1 MSDQKKSLEIED
13 ERTAERQYAKVL
25 QEKAARLLGTDGPVS
40 GGWTGT
46 GVPKKRRVADG
57 RFWGRVALVRGDDLL
72 DGKAE
77 FYIGEEYAV
86 VDGVNVF
93 GWSNPIACTFF
104 RGPDHHD
111 LCDDVAVVRAFRHG
125 NGLIIDFVD
134 ETLRQDA
141 PAAPFRKRGLSIP
154 APPMPPRLPP
164 KAPPS
169 AQPASPGAGEAL
181 ASPRPGEQEPAERS
195 RDHQQKKT
203 SADDLPKVR
212 AESLLREQLLAPRT
226 KSLTPVLSTLQPDQ
240 YELVSLPAMESVVIQ
255 GQPGTGK
262 TIVASHRAAY
272 LVNDE
277 TPAENSL
284 DGTVLV
290 VGPTDGYSRHVREVI
305 TRLAGETERIRVLSL
320 PELADEIIGG
330 SKSPHTGVS
339 RSYQDVGWELVRFTR
354 SAIAKLK
361 ASTGTTPRPSDV
373 YEFLRTRM
381 QQAATDSDWAS
392 YLRRLPLYKDALALR
407 VHAPLIAF
415 IHWEVSKPPGLAG
428 VEHIIVDEAQ
438 DVTPLEWY
446 LLDEINEADAWT
458 ILGDLNQRRSDHTL
472 SSWDQVLEVIAI
484 DPDTPIRQM
493 KRGYRSTK
501 PILDFANRLL
511 PRNQRKTYAFQ
522 ESGPE
527 PTVTKVKGREIGE
540 CAVREIKRLMAAYP
554 TGTVAAIC
562 KSPAT
567 ITIELRAEGWAR
579 DPVNS
584 EIWTRGGQQVS
595 VMVTDLA
602 RGLEFDGVVVVEPAD
617 FPQNFGRHGPLY
629 TALTR
634 ANRELAVVHT
644 DALPEPLRRR

>member
-1 MSDQKKSLEIED
+1 M
-13 ERTAERQYAKVL
+13 
-25 QEKAARLLGTDGPVS
+25 
-40 GGWTGT
+40 
-46 GVPKKRRVADG
+46 
-57 RFWGRVALVRGDDLL
+57 L
-72 DGKAE
+72 DGQAE

-111 LCDDVAVVRAFRHG
+111 LCDDVAVVRAFRHD
-125 NGLIIDFVD
+125 NGQIADFVD
-134 ETLRQDA
+134 ETVRPDA
-141 PAAPFRKRGLSIP
+141 PAAPFRKRGLNIPTPPTATRRPPPTPQPRPPAAPAPAPIP
-154 APPMPPRLPP
+154 APPAKQRESAEPIVDKTEK
-164 KAPPS
+164 KA
-169 AQPASPGAGEAL
+169 A
-181 ASPRPGEQEPAERS
+181 AE
-195 RDHQQKKT
+195 K
-203 SADDLPKVR
+203 LPKIR

-226 KSLTPVLSTLQPDQ
+226 KSLVPVLSTLQPDQ
-240 YELVSLPAMESVVIQ
+240 YELVSMPAMESVVIQ

-305 TRLAGETERIRVLSL
+305 NRLAGDNQRIRVLSL
-320 PELADEIIGG
+320 PELADEIMGA

-339 RSYQDVGWELVRFTR
+339 RSYQDVGWELVRFAR

-361 ASTGTTPRPSDV
+361 NATGATPRPTDV
-373 YEFLRTRM
+373 YEFLRTK
-381 QQAATDSDWAS
+381 TEKVTVDSEWAS
-392 YLRRLPLYKDALALR
+392 YLRRLPAYKDALALR

-415 IHWEVSKPPGLAG
+415 IYWEVSKPGGLAD

-446 LLDEINEADAWT
+446 LLDEINEAGAWT

-484 DPDTPIRQM
+484 DPDTPVRQM
-493 KRGYRSTK
+493 KRAYRSTK

-511 PRNQRKTYAFQ
+511 PRNQRKNYAFQ

-527 PTVTKVKGREIGE
+527 PTVTKVREKEIGE
-540 CAVREIKRLMAAYP
+540 CAVREIKRLIAAYP
-554 TGTVAAIC
+554 SGTVAAIC
-562 KSPAT
+562 RSPAT
-567 ITIELRAEGWAR
+567 ITLELRAAGWAN
-579 DPVNS
+579 DASKPEV
-584 EIWTRGGQQVS
+584 WTRGGQQVS

-602 RGLEFDGVVVVEPAD
+602 RGLEFDGVVVVEPSD

-634 ANRELAVVHT
+634 ANRELAVVHA
-644 DALPEPLRRR
+644 DGLPEPLRRR

>member
-1 MSDQKKSLEIED
+1 MSDQGKSLEIED
-13 ERTAERQYAKVL
+13 ERVAEKQYGKVL
-25 QEKAARLLGTDGPVS
+25 QEKATSLLGTDGPAS
-40 GGWTGT
+40 GSWTGT
-46 GVPKKRRVADG
+46 GVPKKRRVAEG
-57 RFWGRVALVRGDDLL
+57 RFWGRVALIRGDDML

-111 LCDDVAVVRAFRHG
+111 LCDEVAVVRAFRHDTG
-125 NGLIIDFVD
+125 HIVDFVD
-134 ETLRQDA
+134 ETMRPDA

-154 APPMPPRLPP
+154 APPTAPRRPSPISQPEPPATPMPAPSPGPNLDQPRPADP
-164 KAPPS
+164 TGDKPAKKAP
-169 AQPASPGAGEAL
+169 
-181 ASPRPGEQEPAERS
+181 
-195 RDHQQKKT
+195 
-203 SADDLPKVR
+203 ADDLPKVR

-240 YELVSLPAMESVVIQ
+240 YELVSMPAMESVVIQ

-277 TPAENSL
+277 TPPENAL

-305 TRLAGETERIRVLSL
+305 NRLAGDNQRIRVLSL
-320 PELADEIIGG
+320 PELADEIIGS

-339 RSYQDVGWELVRFTR
+339 RTYQDVGWELVRFVR

-361 ASTGTTPRPSDV
+361 ASTGAKPRPSDV
-373 YEFLRTRM
+373 YEFIRTRPE
-381 QQAATDSDWAS
+381 QFNAERDWS
-392 YLRRLPLYKDALALR
+392 GYLGRLPLYKDALALR

-415 IHWEVSKPPGLAG
+415 IHWEVSKPTDLAH

-484 DPDTPIRQM
+484 DPGTPIRQM

-527 PTVTKVKGREIGE
+527 PTVTRVSGREIGE
-540 CAVREIKRLMAAYP
+540 CAVREIKRLIAAYP
-554 TGTVAAIC
+554 AGTVAAIC
-562 KSPAT
+562 RSPAT
-567 ITIELRAEGWAR
+567 ITLELRAEGWAN
-579 DPVNS
+579 DASKPEV
-584 EIWTRGGQQVS
+584 WTRGSQHVS

-602 RGLEFDGVVVVEPAD
+602 RGLEFDGVVVVEPSD

-634 ANRELAVVHT
+634 ANRELAVVHA
-644 DALPEPLRRR
+644 DGLPEPLRRR

>member
-1 MSDQKKSLEIED
+1 MSGEQKAFEVED
-13 ERTAERQYAKVL
+13 ERTMEKQYAKVL
-25 QEKAARLLGTDGPVS
+25 RERASRLSAFQGPRS
-40 GGWTGT
+40 ALWTGT
-46 GVPKKRRVADG
+46 GLPSERRTPEG
-57 RFWGRVALVRGDDLL
+57 RLWGRVALIRGDDLL
-72 DGKAE
+72 EGDSE
-77 FYIGEEYAV
+77 FYIGETYAV

-104 RGPDHHD
+104 RGSDHHD
-111 LCDDVAVVRAFRHG
+111 LCDDVALVRAYRHDNN
-125 NGLIIDFVD
+125 NGQIVDFVD
-134 ETLRQDA
+134 ESLRPDA
-141 PAAPFRKRGLSIP
+141 PAKPFRKRGLSIP
-154 APPMPPRLPP
+154 APPIAPKLPVPTPPPARPP
-164 KAPPS
+164 TVPS
-169 AQPASPGAGEAL
+169 PELRQQADEPVLDHPKEETPADE
-181 ASPRPGEQEPAERS
+181 
-195 RDHQQKKT
+195 
-203 SADDLPKVR
+203 LPKVR

-240 YELVSLPAMESVVIQ
+240 YELVSMPAMESVVIQ

-277 TPAENSL
+277 TPPENSL

-305 TRLAGETERIRVLSL
+305 NRLAGPTERIRVLSL
-320 PELADEIIGG
+320 PELADEIIGR
-330 SKSPHTGVS
+330 SKAPHTGVS
-339 RSYQDVGWELVRFTR
+339 RSYQDVGWELVKFVR
-354 SAIAKLK
+354 SAINKLK
-361 ASTGTTPRPSDV
+361 AAAGGAPGPSDV
-373 YEFLRTRM
+373 YEFLRTRTV
-381 QQAATDSDWAS
+381 AADKEWAA
-392 YLRRLPLYKDALALR
+392 YLRSLPVYKDALTFR

-415 IHWEVSKPPGLAG
+415 IHWEVSKPTGLAP

-501 PILDFANRLL
+501 PILEFANRLL
-511 PRNQRKTYAFQ
+511 PRDQRKTYAFQ

-527 PTVTKVKGREIGE
+527 PTVTRVRGRDIGE
-540 CAVREIKRLMAAYP
+540 CAVREIKRLIAAYP
-554 TGTVAAIC
+554 AGTVAAIC

-579 DPVNS
+579 DPISPEV
-584 EIWTRGGQQVS
+584 WTRAGRQVS
-595 VMVTDLA
+595 VMMADLA
-602 RGLEFDGVVVVEPAD
+602 RGLEFDAVVVVEPSE
-617 FPQNFGRHGPLY
+617 FPKNFGRYGPLY

-634 ANRELAVVHT
+634 ANRELAVVHA
-644 DALPEPLRRR
+644 DPLPEPLRRR